1 MKIPSVKGLADKGLA
16 LMRREPKNDL
26 YRPRTSEVVTQP
38 FIDHV
43 CSIYQLDHFGHHGIE
58 HWLRVLHNGRLIA
71 ESVGANL
78 KVVELFALLHDTQ
91 RLDEWEDPDHGKRAA
106 KYAQSI
112 RGEWFDLT
120 NEEMWQLQQALSLH
134 TDGLIVKDP
143 TIGACWDADR
153 LDLARVGMRPD
164 PQYLCH
170 AFSKQ
175 KQVINQAIARST
187 ATRT

>member
-1 MKIPSVKGLADKGLA
+1 MKIPSLKDITELGRQILKQP
-16 LMRREPKNDL
+16 PKNEL
-26 YRPRTSEVVTQP
+26 YRPKVSEVVTQK

-71 ESVGANL
+71 AKVGANI
-78 KVVELFALLHDTQ
+78 KVVELFSLLHDTQ
-91 RLDEWEDPDHGKRAA
+91 RQDEWEDPEHGKRAA
-106 KYAQSI
+106 QYAKSI
-112 RGEWFDLT
+112 RGIWFEVT

-134 TDGLIVKDP
+134 SDGLVVKDP

-153 LDLARVGMRPD
+153 LDLARVGLRPD

-170 AFSKQ
+170 DFSKQ
-175 KQVINQAIARST
+175 KQVLNEAIARST
-187 ATRT
+187 SATR